1 MTIQLSDHFNFP
13 KLLRFTFP
21 AVVMMVF
28 TSIYNVVDGLFVSN
42 YVGTTPFAAINLVMP
57 FFMIIGAIGFMFS
70 SGGNALVAKTL
81 GSGNTLKAKR
91 IFSLLTYACFIIGL
105 TIALLSLLWIRPALT
120 ALGIEG
126 ALLEDAILYCK
137 ILMPAAP
144 LFMLQYLFQAFMIT
158 AERPKLSMIITIAAG
173 LANIILDA
181 LFISVYGWGLA
192 GAAWASVIAMA
203 IGGIVPFIYFLFPN
217 KSPLRLCKTKFY
229 AQALLKS
236 CTNGASEFMSNISA
250 SIVLMLYNY
259 QLLRLVGENGVV
271 AYGVIAYVN
280 FIFLSVF
287 IGFAVGSNPLVSYQY
302 GAKNSAELRNLFK
315 MNYTFIILTSVFL
328 MLGAEISA
336 RILVNIFVGYD
347 EELLNMTTQAFRIY
361 AVSFLLAGF
370 NIYSSAFFTALNN
383 GLVSAIIAF
392 VRTLVCECGAVMIM
406 PLFFGVTGIWTAII
420 VAEVFAMIVS
430 VYYLKTLK
438 RKYKY

>member
-1 MTIQLSDHFNFP
+1 MTIQLSDHFNFS

-21 AVVMMVF
+21 SIIMMVF

-57 FFMIIGAIGFMFS
+57 FFMTIGAIGFMFS
-70 SGGNALVAKTL
+70 SGGSALVAKTR
-81 GSGNTLKAKR
+81 GNGNKLKANR

-105 TIALLSLLWIRPALT
+105 TISLLSLLWIRPTLT
-120 ALGIEG
+120 TFGITGE
-126 ALLEDAILYCK
+126 LLDDAMLYCK
-137 ILMPAAP
+137 ILIPAAP

-158 AERPKLSMIITIAAG
+158 AEKPKLSMIITIAAG
-173 LANIILDA
+173 IANIVLDA
-181 LFISVYGWGLA
+181 LFITVYDWGLA
-192 GAAWASVIAMA
+192 GAAWASVISMA
-203 IGGIVPFIYFLFPN
+203 IGSIVPFLYFILPN
-217 KSPLRLCKTKFY
+217 NTALRLCKTKFY
-229 AQALLKS
+229 AQALLKA

-250 SIVLMLYNY
+250 SVVLMLYNY
-259 QLLRLVGENGVV
+259 QLLKLVGENGVV
-271 AYGVIAYVN
+271 AYGIIAYVN

-302 GAKNSAELRNLFK
+302 GAKNQSELHNLFK
-315 MNYTFIILTSVFL
+315 MNYFFIIMTSLLLTIS
-328 MLGAEISA
+328 AEISA
-336 RILVNIFVGYD
+336 GILVKIFVGYNQ
-347 EELLNMTTQAFRIY
+347 ELLDMTSTAFRIY

-370 NIYSSAFFTALNN
+370 NIYTSAFFTALNN

-420 VAEVFAMIVS
+420 VAEVFAMFVC
-430 VYYLKTLK
+430 VYYLISQR